1 MHLRLGFHC
10 PFRRDPYGKTRPRK
24 RDSPVA
30 LMATKNAFVL
40 RAFITGIVC
49 IVMVGLGWLSDP
61 LTAGD
66 QTGAISRLVAW
77 FSLAA
82 ATIALII
89 AIYFT
94 WRALTI
100 REPQKESD
108 LEFEGD
114 GSRENP
120 DPNR

>member
-1 MHLRLGFHC
+1 MT
-10 PFRRDPYGKTRPRK
+10 TRPERRPNQEATTDTSSVLVLK
-24 RDSPVA
+24 IPGVTRTVDSPVA

-82 ATIALII
+82 AAIALII

-94 WRALTI
+94 CRALTI
-100 REPQKESD
+100 REPQKN
-108 LEFEGD
+108 LI
-114 GSRENP
+114 
-120 DPNR
+120 

>member
-1 MHLRLGFHC
+1 M
-10 PFRRDPYGKTRPRK
+10 
-24 RDSPVA
+24 A

-82 ATIALII
+82 AAIALII

-94 WRALTI
+94 CRALTI

-114 GSRENP
+114 GSRESP